1 MIINGAEAVQAGD
14 MVELAEPPRVFDW
27 IYQRCMPG
35 LVLRTQVN
43 MWDEEPFGEE
53 TGVLVLWADGETE
66 IVFDDELKTIQ

>member
-1 MIINGAEAVQAGD
+1 MNYIKAGD
-14 MVELAEPPRVFDW
+14 MVEFAEPASSFDL

-66 IVFDDELKTIQ
+66 TVFDDELNIIQ